1 MATYKEIKGV
11 TVQTRD
17 EDPVVF
23 AGTWASG
30 GNINTGRAYGGSAG
44 ENNESAMYFGGYTIS
59 PASNYA
65 ITEQYNGTAWTEV
78 GDLSNAR
85 TGLSGSFGTYT
96 AAVAVGGD
104 EFPPSS
110 NTRYLTDVEEWGGS
124 SWTSGTAIPTA
135 IQQGDGAGTLTAG
148 ITMGGNVSG
157 NAGIAESFEYDG
169 TNWTDGGDMNTT
181 RNFAKLGCGTQT
193 AALVCGGGDVP
204 GYTANT
210 ELYNGSS
217 WTEVNNVNNADA
229 QAGGGGTQ
237 TSAITARG
245 QASSTTQS
253 ESWDGTSWTITAN
266 TSTDSYAIGGTGA
279 SSKDAIIY
287 AGYDSSPPSFPTS
300 TEEFSFPPD
309 TAVALNEGDLFLS
322 AGTTLKGFGKA
333 AGMPAAT
340 WASGGDLNTARDAQA
355 GAGAS
360 LTAALSFGGNKPGS
374 PNKAA
379 ETEQYNG
386 TSWTETNDMNS
397 GRNEL
402 GGSGAYGAA
411 LAVGGSTPP
420 LSAITETWNGSTWTE
435 VGDLNTA
442 RDNLSQSAGTQTANL
457 LAGGFPSSPVAY
469 TAITESWDGTSWTEV
484 NDMNTGRGLMAEM
497 GTQTAALVA
506 SGASG
511 GPPGYST
518 PSNVE
523 SWDGTSWTEI
533 AEVNTPR
540 DRQFGNGI
548 QTQALLG
555 GGRAGPI
562 ASPPGNTAN
571 TELWNGSSWTEINNM
586 STARYNGSSLPAS
599 GGAVTAIAAGGHN
612 KVATTEEWTA
622 DNALSTV
629 TVS

>member
-85 TGLSGSFGTYT
+85 TGLTGSFGTYT

-157 NAGIAESFEYDG
+157 DAGIAESFEYDG

-322 AGTTLKGFGKA
+322 GGTTLKGFGRA
-333 AGMPAAT
+333 AGIPAGT
-340 WASGGDLNTARDAQA
+340 FASGGSLNTARRDSA
-355 GAGAS
+355 GFG
-360 LTAALSFGGNKPGS
+360 LTQNAALIATGNDTPQTV
-374 PNKAA
+374 NV
-379 ETEQYNG
+379 ETYNG
-386 TSWTETNDMNS
+386 TSF
-397 GRNEL
+397 
-402 GGSGAYGAA
+402 
-411 LAVGGSTPP
+411 
-420 LSAITETWNGSTWTE
+420 TE
-435 VGDLNTA
+435 VNNVNTS
-442 RDNLSQSAGTQTANL
+442 RNFVTGGGTQTAGMIY
-457 LAGGFPSSPVAY
+457 GGSESPSPAR
-469 TAITESWDGTSWTEV
+469 TAI
-484 NDMNTGRGLMAEM
+484 
-497 GTQTAALVA
+497 
-506 SGASG
+506 
-511 GPPGYST
+511 
-518 PSNVE
+518 VE
-523 SWDGTSWTEI
+523 EWDGTSWTEI
-533 AEVNTPR
+533 ADVNTGRYGGAGSKSGSPTNQLFFCGNR
-540 DRQFGNGI
+540 PPNNNSGYTESWNGTAWTELSDANTNRRLTGGVGSGSTDALVFGGDSN
-548 QTQALLG
+548 
-555 GGRAGPI
+555 P
-562 ASPPGNTAN
+562 SPYTAN
-571 TELWNGSSWTEINNM
+571 TESWDGSSWTEVNNLNAVKRFTAGSAGNTSSALCM
-586 STARYNGSSLPAS
+586 GGEENPGDTANNEFWNGTSWTELNNLSTATAHNTGAGSSALGIS
-599 GGAVTAIAAGGHN
+599 MGRGTGS
-612 KVATTEEWTA
+612 TDTEEWTA
-622 DNALSTV
+622 DATLSTV

>member
-65 ITEQYNGTAWTEV
+65 ITEQYNGTAWTET

-135 IQQGDGAGTLTAG
+135 IQNGDGAGTLTAG

-193 AALVCGGGDVP
+193 ATLICGGGDVP

-210 ELYNGSS
+210 ELYDGSS

-322 AGTTLKGFGKA
+322 GGTTLKGFGRA
-333 AGMPAAT
+333 AGIPAGT
-340 WASGGDLNTARDAQA
+340 WASGASMNNARGRA
-355 GAGAS
+355 GFATGAIPGHV
-360 LTAALSFGGNKPGS
+360 ALVYGGTGGNANVEQYDGSSWTEKNNLSTGRSGSGGGTLTSAITAGGEVPGS
-374 PNKAA
+374 PA
-379 ETEQYNG
+379 
-386 TSWTETNDMNS
+386 NS
-397 GRNEL
+397 
-402 GGSGAYGAA
+402 A
-411 LAVGGSTPP
+411 L
-420 LSAITETWNGSTWTE
+420 TETWDGTNWSSASNLNEAKRALCGFGSSSTSALVASGYTTTAVNNTE
-435 VGDLNTA
+435 L
-442 RDNLSQSAGTQTANL
+442 
-457 LAGGFPSSPVAY
+457 
-469 TAITESWDGTSWTEV
+469 WDGSSWTEV
-484 NDMNTGRGLMAEM
+484 NNQNDTKYGRGGQ
-497 GTQTAALVA
+497 GTTTAGILA
-506 SGASG
+506 GG
-511 GPPGYST
+511 GPGT
-518 PSNVE
+518 TE
-523 SWDGTSWTEI
+523 AETWDGTSWTEI
-533 AEVNTPR
+533 AEMNTAREYPGLSG
-540 DRQFGNGI
+540 QSF
-548 QTQALLG
+548 TQVIAAGGYVG
-555 GGRAGPI
+555 GGPT
-562 ASPPGNTAN
+562 NTAAN
-571 TELWNGSSWTEINNM
+571 EFWNGTSWTEINDL
-586 STARYNGSSLPAS
+586 STGRYQGMGNGSAVS
-599 GGAVTAIAAGGHN
+599 GILCGGDDGTSSPPSVAVT
-612 KVATTEEWTA
+612 EEFVVSDT
-622 DNALSTV
+622 LSTV

>member
-85 TGLSGSFGTYT
+85 TGLTGSFGTYT

-135 IQQGDGAGTLTAG
+135 IQNGDGAGTLTAG

-193 AALVCGGGDVP
+193 ASLICGGGDVP

-287 AGYDSSPPSFPTS
+287 AGYDSNPPSFPTS

-322 AGTTLKGFGKA
+322 GGTTLKGFGKA
-333 AGMPAAT
+333 AGIPAGVF
-340 WASGGDLNTARDAQA
+340 ASGGSLNTARRDSA
-355 GAGAS
+355 GFG
-360 LTAALSFGGNKPGS
+360 LTQNAALIATGNDS
-374 PNKAA
+374 PQTVNV
-379 ETEQYNG
+379 ETYNG
-386 TSWTETNDMNS
+386 TSF
-397 GRNEL
+397 
-402 GGSGAYGAA
+402 
-411 LAVGGSTPP
+411 
-420 LSAITETWNGSTWTE
+420 TE
-435 VGDLNTA
+435 VNNVNASRNFVTGG
-442 RDNLSQSAGTQTANL
+442 GTQTAGMIY
-457 LAGGFPSSPVAY
+457 GGSESPSPAR
-469 TAITESWDGTSWTEV
+469 TAI
-484 NDMNTGRGLMAEM
+484 
-497 GTQTAALVA
+497 
-506 SGASG
+506 
-511 GPPGYST
+511 
-518 PSNVE
+518 VE
-523 SWDGTSWTEI
+523 EWDGTSWTEI
-533 AEVNTPR
+533 ADVNTGRYGGAGSKSGSPTNQLFFCGNR
-540 DRQFGNGI
+540 APNNNSGYTESWNGTAWTELSDANTNRRLTGGVGSGSTDALVFGGDSN
-548 QTQALLG
+548 
-555 GGRAGPI
+555 P
-562 ASPPGNTAN
+562 SPYTAN
-571 TELWNGSSWTEINNM
+571 TESWDGSAWTEVNNLNAAKRFTGGSAGNTTSALCMGGEENPGDTANNEFWNGTSWTELNNL
-586 STARYNGSSLPAS
+586 S
-599 GGAVTAIAAGGHN
+599 AVTAHNAGAGSS
-612 KVATTEEWTA
+612 ALAISMGRGTGSTDTEEFTA
-622 DNALSTV
+622 DATLSTV

>member
-17 EDPVVF
+17 EDPAVF

-135 IQQGDGAGTLTAG
+135 IQNGDGAGTLTAG

-193 AALVCGGGDVP
+193 ATLICGGGDVP

-210 ELYNGSS
+210 ELYDGSS

-309 TAVALNEGDLFLS
+309 TAIALNEGDLFLS
-322 AGTTLKGFGKA
+322 GGTTLKGFGRA
-333 AGMPAAT
+333 AGIPAGT
-340 WASGGDLNTARDAQA
+340 FASGGSLNTAR
-355 GAGAS
+355 
-360 LTAALSFGGNKPGS
+360 
-374 PNKAA
+374 
-379 ETEQYNG
+379 
-386 TSWTETNDMNS
+386 
-397 GRNEL
+397 
-402 GGSGAYGAA
+402 
-411 LAVGGSTPP
+411 
-420 LSAITETWNGSTWTE
+420 
-435 VGDLNTA
+435 
-442 RDNLSQSAGTQTANL
+442 
-457 LAGGFPSSPVAY
+457 
-469 TAITESWDGTSWTEV
+469 
-484 NDMNTGRGLMAEM
+484 
-497 GTQTAALVA
+497 
-506 SGASG
+506 
-511 GPPGYST
+511 
-518 PSNVE
+518 
-523 SWDGTSWTEI
+523 
-533 AEVNTPR
+533 
-540 DRQFGNGI
+540 
-548 QTQALLG
+548 
-555 GGRAGPI
+555 
-562 ASPPGNTAN
+562 
-571 TELWNGSSWTEINNM
+571 
-586 STARYNGSSLPAS
+586 
-599 GGAVTAIAAGGHN
+599 
-612 KVATTEEWTA
+612 
-622 DNALSTV
+622 
-629 TVS
+629 

>member
-1 MATYKEIKGV
+1 MEQWGFGILTSGFIIGGYSPPAPPGN
-11 TVQTRD
+11 
-17 EDPVVF
+17 VVAQVESF
-23 AGTWASG
+23 NGTSFTETTDV
-30 GNINTGRAYGGSAG
+30 NTGRGAGGATGTTTAGLIYGGQ
-44 ENNESAMYFGGYTIS
+44 N
-59 PASNYA
+59 
-65 ITEQYNGTAWTEV
+65 
-78 GDLSNAR
+78 
-85 TGLSGSFGTYT
+85 
-96 AAVAVGGD
+96 
-104 EFPPSS
+104 PSS
-110 NTRYLTDVEEWGGS
+110 SFLALTE
-124 SWTSGTAIPTA
+124 SW
-135 IQQGDGAGTLTAG
+135 D
-148 ITMGGNVSG
+148 
-157 NAGIAESFEYDG
+157 
-169 TNWTDGGDMNTT
+169 
-181 RNFAKLGCGTQT
+181 
-193 AALVCGGGDVP
+193 
-204 GYTANT
+204 
-210 ELYNGSS
+210 GSS
-217 WTEVNNVNNADA
+217 WTELADLGTGRSD
-229 QAGGGGTQ
+229 GGWTPSPSLGNTSAMLAGGTQ
-237 TSAITARG
+237 PG
-245 QASSTTQS
+245 
-253 ESWDGTSWTITAN
+253 
-266 TSTDSYAIGGTGA
+266 
-279 SSKDAIIY
+279 
-287 AGYDSSPPSFPTS
+287 SPPYIGVV
-300 TEEFSFPPD
+300 EEWSFPPP
-309 TAVALNEGDLFLS
+309 TAAILTEGDLFLS
-322 AGTTLKGFGKA
+322 GGTTLKGFGKA
-333 AGMPAAT
+333 AGIPAAT
-340 WASGGDLNTARDAQA
+340 WSSGGDLNQARDAQA

-360 LTAALSFGGNKPGS
+360 LTAALSFGGSKSGS
-374 PNKAA
+374 PGKAA

-457 LAGGFPSSPVAY
+457 LAGGFPSSPSAY

-497 GTQTAALVA
+497 GTQAAALVA
-506 SGASG
+506 SGSSG

-518 PSNVE
+518 PTNVE

-540 DRQFGNGI
+540 DRQFGNGV
-548 QTQALLG
+548 QTQALLF
-555 GGRAGPI
+555 GGRVGPL

-586 STARYNGSSLPAS
+586 ATARYNGSSLPAS

>member
-11 TVQTRD
+11 TVQTLD
-17 EDPVVF
+17 SDPVIN
-23 AGTWASG
+23 AGTWSTG
-30 GNINTGRAYGGSAG
+30 GSMNTGRQSPYSNGTQSA
-44 ENNESAMYFGGYTIS
+44 AWAAAGYTTT
-59 PASNYA
+59 NV
-65 ITEQYNGTAWTEV
+65 TLNEHYNGTAWTEV
-78 GDLSNAR
+78 ADLNSAR
-85 TGLSGSFGTYT
+85 HGSTG
-96 AAVAVGGD
+96 
-104 EFPPSS
+104 
-110 NTRYLTDVEEWGGS
+110 
-124 SWTSGTAIPTA
+124 
-135 IQQGDGAGTLTAG
+135 GAGTTTAG
-148 ITMGGNVSG
+148 
-157 NAGIAESFEYDG
+157 
-169 TNWTDGGDMNTT
+169 
-181 RNFAKLGCGTQT
+181 
-193 AALVCGGGDVP
+193 LVCGGDQYP
-204 GYTANT
+204 SPRQIALT
-210 ELYNGSS
+210 ETWDGSS
-217 WTEVNNVNNADA
+217 WTEVSDMNTARAGNQIVGQTYTAA
-229 QAGGGGTQ
+229 LTGGGLSNNGNTYEAK
-237 TSAITARG
+237 T
-245 QASSTTQS
+245 
-253 ESWDGTSWTITAN
+253 EKWDGTSWTETGDLNTARWGIQGAG
-266 TSTDSYAIGGTGA
+266 TSTAASFNGGDNPSGNNIGNLEQFDGSSWTETTDSNNVRRLGGSSINSTYNDFIVFGGHIGEPETTGTATEFWNGSAWTELNDLGTAESNLGGA
-279 SSKDAIIY
+279 GTSSSGLSF
-287 AGYDSSPPSFPTS
+287 AGTPQISQ
-300 TEEFSFPPD
+300 TEEFSFPPP
-309 TAVALNEGDLFLS
+309 TAAILNEGDLFLS
-322 AGTTLKGFGKA
+322 GGTTLKGFGKA
-333 AGMPAAT
+333 AGIPAAT

-420 LSAITETWNGSTWTE
+420 LSAITETWDGSTWTE
-435 VGDLNTA
+435 VNDLNTA

-457 LAGGFPSSPVAY
+457 LAGGFPSSPSAY

-511 GPPGYST
+511 GPGSYST
-518 PSNVE
+518 PTNVE

-548 QTQALLG
+548 QTQALLV
-555 GGRAGPI
+555 GGRVGPL

-599 GGAVTAIAAGGHN
+599 GGALNSIAAGGHN
-612 KVATTEEWTA
+612 KVATTEEWTTDA
-622 DNALSTV
+622 ALSTV

>member
-30 GNINTGRAYGGSAG
+30 GSINTGRAYGGSAG

-85 TGLSGSFGTYT
+85 TGLPGSFGTYT

-135 IQQGDGAGTLTAG
+135 IQNGDGAGTLTAG
-148 ITMGGNVSG
+148 ITMGGSISG

-169 TNWTDGGDMNTT
+169 TNWTDGGDMNTP
-181 RNFAKLGCGTQT
+181 RGFAKLSCGTQT
-193 AALVCGGGDVP
+193 ASLICGGGDVP

-210 ELYNGSS
+210 ELYDGSS

-287 AGYDSSPPSFPTS
+287 AGYDSSPASFPTS

-309 TAVALNEGDLFLS
+309 TAIALNEGDLFLS
-322 AGTTLKGFGKA
+322 GGTTLKGFGKA
-333 AGMPAAT
+333 AGIPSAT
-340 WASGGDLNTARDAQA
+340 WASGGSLNTARYGSGSA
-355 GAGAS
+355 GITQNAS
-360 LTAALSFGGNKPGS
+360 LAFTGSNGTANVANNES
-374 PNKAA
+374 
-379 ETEQYNG
+379 YNG
-386 TSWTETNDMNS
+386 TSWTELTDVNTARSNTA
-397 GRNEL
+397 GT
-402 GGSGAYGAA
+402 GSQTAA
-411 LAVGGSTPP
+411 LLFGGTTGSVTN
-420 LSAITETWNGSTWTE
+420 ATEKWDGTSWTE
-435 VGDLNTA
+435 VNNLNTA
-442 RDNLSQSAGTQTANL
+442 RRYLASAGTQTAA
-457 LAGGFPSSPVAY
+457 LAFAGYVPSPGKLGVN
-469 TAITESWDGTSWTEV
+469 ESWDGTSWTELADLNTARYGPGGAGIQTSAV
-484 NDMNTGRGLMAEM
+484 AFGGNDGGYAGETEKWDGSSWTESGDLNTARTELGGLGEQTLALAFG
-497 GTQTAALVA
+497 GTTGSVSATTEI
-506 SGASG
+506 
-511 GPPGYST
+511 Y
-518 PSNVE
+518 N
-523 SWDGTSWTEI
+523 GTSWTEL
-533 AEVNTPR
+533 N
-540 DRQFGNGI
+540 D
-548 QTQALLG
+548 L
-555 GGRAGPI
+555 
-562 ASPPGNTAN
+562 
-571 TELWNGSSWTEINNM
+571 
-586 STARYNGSSLPAS
+586 STARQRIALGPAGSSAS
-599 GGAVTAIAAGGHN
+599 GLATGGNTPGDTAVAN
-612 KVATTEEWTA
+612 TEEWTA
-622 DNALSTV
+622 PVTLSTV